1 MSEIMIFG
9 GTSEGRMLAE
19 FCAENKINACVSV
32 TTDYGAELLPS
43 SRYINVFN
51 GKLDKFEITK
61 FISDNKFSV
70 VIDATHPYA
79 TLATENIRTA
89 CSDTNTMYY
98 RLKSE
103 GGEILYGKIL
113 NGCDE
118 ITAYLNKN
126 NKQILTTLASNDIS
140 LLSTAHGHSARI
152 WLRLLPA
159 EGITEQC
166 VKLGFDRKKLI
177 FGKGPFSI
185 EENIKHIK
193 ACGADVL
200 LTKES
205 GKAGGYY
212 EKAEAAKKLGTELIT
227 IKRPEESGF
236 GLDEIKEIGWSV
248 KGRCT

>member
-1 MSEIMIFG
+1 MSEILIFG

-32 TTDYGAELLPS
+32 TTDYGAELLPY
-43 SRYINVFN
+43 SRYITPLN
-51 GKLDKFEITK
+51 GKLDKAEITEL
-61 FISDNKFSV
+61 ISDNEFSA

-79 TLATENIRTA
+79 TLATENIRAA
-89 CSDTNTMYY
+89 CFDTNTPYY
-98 RLKSE
+98 RLKRES
-103 GGEILYGKIL
+103 GEILYGNIL
-113 NGCDE
+113 SSFDE
-118 ITAYLNKN
+118 LTAYLNQN
-126 NKQILTTLASNDIS
+126 NKRVLSTLGSKELS
-140 LLSTAHGHSARI
+140 LLSKVNGHYDRI

-166 VKLGFDRKKLI
+166 IKLGFDREKLI

-193 ACGADVL
+193 GCSADVL
-200 LTKES
+200 VTKES

-212 EKAEAAKKLGTELIT
+212 EKAEAAKRLGTELIT

-236 GLDEIKEIGWSV
+236 GLDEIKEILWS
-248 KGRCT
+248 KK

>member
-32 TTDYGAELLPS
+32 TTDYGAELLPC
-43 SRYINVFN
+43 SRYITVFN
-51 GKLDKFEITK
+51 GKLDRSEITK
-61 FISDNKFSV
+61 LISDNKFSV

-79 TLATENIRTA
+79 TLATENIRSA
-89 CSDTNTMYY
+89 CSDTNTSYY
-98 RLKSE
+98 RLKRESS
-103 GGEILYGKIL
+103 EILYGTIL
-113 NGCDE
+113 NSFDE
-118 ITAYLNKN
+118 LTAYLNKN
-126 NKQILTTLASNDIS
+126 NKQILSTLGSKEIS
-140 LLSTAHGHSARI
+140 LLSKVNGNYNRI
-152 WLRLLPA
+152 WLRLLSA
-159 EGITEQC
+159 DGITEQC
-166 VKLGFDRKKLI
+166 VKLGFDKEKLI

-236 GLDEIKEIGWSV
+236 VLDEIKEILWS
-248 KGRCT
+248 KK

>member
-1 MSEIMIFG
+1 MSEILIFG

-32 TTDYGAELLPS
+32 TTDYGAELLPC
-43 SRYINVFN
+43 SRYITPIN
-51 GKLDKFEITK
+51 GKLDKSRITEL
-61 FISDNKFSV
+61 ILDNGFSV

-98 RLKSE
+98 RLKRE

-113 NGCDE
+113 NSFDE
-118 ITAYLNKN
+118 LTAYLNQN
-126 NKQILTTLASNDIS
+126 NKRILSTLGSKELP
-140 LLSTAHGHSARI
+140 LLSKVTGHYDRI

-166 VKLGFDRKKLI
+166 VKLGFDREKLI

-193 ACGADVL
+193 ACCADVL

-212 EKAEAAKKLGTELIT
+212 KKAEAAKRLGTELVT

-236 GLDEIKEIGWSV
+236 VIDEIKEILWS
-248 KGRCT
+248 KK